1 MSLLK
6 AALGFVTTGYMND
19 VVLKPRATGKLARS
33 YCDRRGKP
41 LLLIRGERMVDVVM
55 GDPVKAEV
63 VQRRAYP
70 LPFPDKAFGAVMA
83 VNVLERL
90 KRPDLAIREWRRVA
104 EKVFVCV
111 PSWWAPHAWFD
122 PGHRWVVHP
131 DIKKVMPL
139 WTKRRS
145 IYLLPVSDRRYG
157 AGPWSQT
164 TPPRRRSPQSSPSPS
179 RPSHETSTPFPT
191 SSGDDVSHLFAQNS
205 ESPFA
210 PPPESQTVPW
220 SDESD
225 SDPFRPPDLSRTD
238 DPSRTGDP
246 SPQLPS
252 PDPSSS
258 GLDPYDPKSPSLPEM
273 SDLDEVMSSAP
284 RPSHLG
290 SPPSRSSSLPKVLTV
305 VSTQESDGF

>member
-19 VVLKPRATGKLARS
+19 AVLKPRATGKLARS

-41 LLLIRGERMVDVVM
+41 LLLIRGERLVDVVM
-55 GDPVKAEV
+55 GDPVKAEA

-70 LPFPDKAFGAVMA
+70 LPYRDKTFGAVMA

-131 DIKKVMPL
+131 NISKVMPL
-139 WTKRRS
+139 WTERRS
-145 IYLLPVSDRRYG
+145 IYLLPVSDKRYG
-157 AGPWSQT
+157 ARPWSQT
-164 TPPRRRSPQSSPSPS
+164 TPQSRRSPQSSPSPS
-179 RPSHETSTPFPT
+179 HETSTLSPM

-205 ESPFA
+205 QSPFD
-210 PPPESQTVPW
+210 PPPESQTAPW
-220 SDESD
+220 SDESEP
-225 SDPFRPPDLSRTD
+225 DPFHPP
-238 DPSRTGDP
+238 DPSRSDG
-246 SPQLPS
+246 SPQSQWLPS

-258 GLDPYDPKSPSLPEM
+258 GIDPYDPKSPSLPEM
-273 SDLDEVMSSAP
+273 SDLDDVMSSGP
-284 RPSHLG
+284 QPPHLG
-290 SPPSRSSSLPKVLTV
+290 SPPSRSSNSPRALMV
-305 VSTQESDGF
+305 VSTHESTDF